1 MTVIVIVIVSIV
13 IMDGCRFA
21 RRLVSRF
28 RGHRVLMS
36 GIWFR
41 AT

>member
-13 IMDGCRFA
+13 IMDRCRIA
-21 RRLVSRF
+21 RRLVCRF
-28 RGHRVLMS
+28 RGHGVLMS
-36 GIWFR
+36 VVRFR